1 MTFRF
6 LFLSFFIGV
15 NLWLEG
21 HAQTFPLVPQI
32 STPSLSSPLGKMS
45 NSLGLEALGS
55 KPQIP
60 YFKELKQIQ
69 SLKHSYDSLKSEL
82 KEIKEYAKDS
92 TQKDSLLIIAKERG
106 REVLDKESQML
117 ESLIES
123 EQIPGEEIRNAASR
137 TLEGVNASKD
147 RLSEIQNFE
156 GLEAL
161 LDQNEE
167 NLKALTNEWLL
178 PKVEQ
183 VLSGTLEGT
192 LDPTQA
198 KISDFYGKGALEKL
212 VQEGVDPKEL
222 MGQAKEQAAGKA
234 RHISDDYFEKLD
246 GKFSKLKLDS
256 LGNVQVLLDTEKTKS
271 KLIEPNALK
280 GSGLIE
286 RTGLV
291 LWYDPL
297 TSFKEGFFAE
307 AGMSYGFTHQLL
319 ALGAWMVKRSSDK
332 TSGPQIEGHGPKV
345 GLRFSKGNW
354 GVQTALSHHQITIEY
369 PAGYE
374 SRNFSGKQWAGELA
388 LVRTIPMGK
397 SLRSV
402 VMVSWDPLYQEG
414 RSLAGSAIQ
423 MKIGFEVGR
432 LKGLKQELKPELDK
446 MKPDQKIPEGKIKG
460 IKPVMP
466 ISHLVK

>member
-1 MTFRF
+1 MRKEIIFIVCMMLSTYF
-6 LFLSFFIGV
+6 LNAQNLSSGLNSKLPKPVIS
-15 NLWLEG
+15 N
-21 HAQTFPLVPQI
+21 TI
-32 STPSLSSPLGKMS
+32 STLPT
-45 NSLGLEALGS
+45 
-55 KPQIP
+55 KPVIP
-60 YFKELKQIQ
+60 YLKELKQIQ
-69 SLKHSYDSLKSEL
+69 SLKQSYDSLKSEL
-82 KEIKEYAKDS
+82 KEIKEYVKDS
-92 TQKDSLLIIAKERG
+92 TLRDSLMIIAKERG
-106 REVLDKESQML
+106 REVLEKESQVL

-123 EQIPGEEIRNAASR
+123 EEIPRDEIKTAASR
-137 TLEGVNASKD
+137 TLEGVNASKE
-147 RLSEIQNFE
+147 RLSDIQNFE

-161 LDQNEE
+161 IDQNEE
-167 NLKALTNEWLL
+167 NLKALTNEWLM

-192 LDPTQA
+192 LDLSQA
-198 KISDFYGKGALEKL
+198 KIPDFYGKGALEKL
-212 VQEGVDPKEL
+212 IKDGSDPKDL
-222 MGQAKEQAAGKA
+222 MGQAKEQAMGKA

-256 LGNVQVLLDTEKTKS
+256 LGDVQVLLEPEKRKF
-271 KLIEPNALK
+271 KLIEPNTLK
-280 GSGLIE
+280 GFGLLE
-286 RTGLV
+286 RTGLL

-307 AGMSYGFTHQLL
+307 VGMSYGLTHQLQGF
-319 ALGAWMVKRSSDK
+319 GAWTVKRNLNE

-354 GVQTALSHHQITIEY
+354 GVQTALSHIQISIEY

-423 MKIGFEVGR
+423 MKIGFELGR
-432 LKGLKQELKPELDK
+432 LKGIKKELKPELDK
-446 MKPDQKIPEGKIKG
+446 MKPDQKIPDEHIKG
-460 IKPVMP
+460 IESVMP
-466 ISHLVK
+466 TSPRVK